1 MAGGLKASSK
11 IWHNGELIPWDEAT
25 VHVCSHV
32 MHYASAVFE
41 GIRCY
46 KTENGPAVFRL
57 EEHIKRLVNS
67 ARIYRMPIDYD
78 HDGLEEACLETI
90 RANEMESCYIRP
102 LVFRGYHSLGVNPLP
117 CPIEVYIA
125 VWEWGKYLGP
135 EALEE
140 GVDVTVSTWQ
150 RAAQNTFPGLAK
162 CAANYMNAQLIKM
175 EALEHGYSE
184 GIALD
189 TRGHVSEG
197 SGENIFLVYDGRI
210 LTPSLAASVLPGIT
224 RDTVMKLAAEL
235 GYTAEEADI
244 PREMLYIADEVFFTG
259 TAAEITPIRSID
271 KVPVGIGR
279 RGPITEALQTRF
291 FDLVEGRAEDVYGW
305 LTPVYSE
312 VPETA
317 SQKAG

>member
-1 MAGGLKASSK
+1 
-11 IWHNGELIPWDEAT
+11 
-25 VHVCSHV
+25 
-32 MHYASAVFE
+32 
-41 GIRCY
+41 
-46 KTENGPAVFRL
+46 
-57 EEHIKRLVNS
+57 
-67 ARIYRMPIDYD
+67 MPIGFD
-78 HDGLEEACLETI
+78 HAGLEEACLETI
-90 RANEMESCYIRP
+90 RANEMKSCYIRP
-102 LVFRGYHSLGVNPLP
+102 LIFRGFHSLGVNPLP
-117 CPIEVYIA
+117 CPVEAYIM

-140 GVDVTVSTWQ
+140 GVDVQVSTWQ

-175 EALEHGYSE
+175 EALEHGYAE

-197 SGENIFLVYDGRI
+197 SGENLFVVYEGRV

-224 RDTVMKLAAEL
+224 RDTIMTLAGEL
-235 GYTAEEADI
+235 GYTAEETDI
-244 PREMLYIADEVFFTG
+244 PREMLYVADEVFFTG
-259 TAAEITPIRSID
+259 TAAEVTPIRSID

-279 RGPITEALQTRF
+279 RGPVTEALQKRF
-291 FDLVEGRAEDVYGW
+291 FDIVEGRAEDQYGW

>member
-1 MAGGLKASSK
+1 MAGGLKASAK
-11 IWHNGELIPWDEAT
+11 IWQNGELIPWDEAT
-25 VHVCSHV
+25 VHVASHV
-32 MHYASAVFE
+32 LHYASAVFE

-46 KTENGPAVFRL
+46 DTANGSAVFRL
-57 EEHIKRLVNS
+57 EEHVKRLVNS
-67 ARIYRMPIDYD
+67 ARIYRMPVGFD
-78 HDGLEEACLETI
+78 HAALEEAILETI
-90 RANEMESCYIRP
+90 RANEMKSCYIRP
-102 LVFRGYHSLGVNPLP
+102 LIFRGYHSLGVNPLP
-117 CPIEVYIA
+117 CPVESYIM

-140 GVDVTVSTWQ
+140 GVDVQVSTWQ

-162 CAANYMNAQLIKM
+162 CAANYMNAQLIKT
-175 EALEHGYSE
+175 EAIEHGYSE

-197 SGENIFLVYDGRI
+197 SGENIFLVYEGRI

-224 RDTVMKLAAEL
+224 RATIMTLAREL

-244 PREMLYIADEVFFTG
+244 PREMLYVADEVFFTG
-259 TAAEITPIRSID
+259 TAAEVTPIRSID
-271 KVPVGIGR
+271 RVKVGIGR

-291 FDLVEGRAEDVYGW
+291 FDIVEGRAEDEHGW